1 MMQSHPLLQ
10 HLVQLGVT
18 PTRLVS
24 DSRRVKPGDAFVAF
38 PGETADGRDFIKQA
52 VANGASAVLW
62 EAQDYRWD
70 DRLSVPQLPVAGLS
84 AQLGEIASAFYGE
97 PAKNLWVVGITG
109 TNGKTSCSHWLARA
123 MNHLGRKSAIIGTL
137 GNGFPEALSETLNTT
152 PDPISLQELL
162 ATYLAQHAT
171 SVVMEVSSHGLELGR
186 VNGMKFDVAVFT
198 NLSRDHLDF
207 HGDMA
212 SYAAS
217 KRALFAWPELKHAV
231 INADDTYGSELAQ
244 FTRQRGIHTVTYGFG
259 AADIRGSELK
269 LSGHGLSMQV
279 TTPSGTALLQA
290 EVMGKFNASNLLAV
304 LASLLVSGVPL
315 ADAINTLSQTKPV
328 TGRMQTIGGGD
339 LPLVI
344 VDYAHTP
351 DALEK
356 VLGDLREQCQH
367 RLICV
372 FGCGGNRDK
381 GKRPLMA
388 KAAAQLADYV
398 VITSDNPRNEAA
410 QDIIADI
417 LTGMPTHDANY
428 LIETDRAV
436 AIRKAIHMATAG
448 DVVLLAG
455 KGHEN
460 TQQIG
465 ATKYPFSD
473 AAVAAEIIHAAKAC
487 A

>member
-1 MMQSHPLLQ
+1 MTYSHPVLERMT
-10 HLVQLGVT
+10 QLDIT
-18 PTRLVS
+18 PARLVN
-24 DSRRVKPGDAFVAF
+24 DSRRVQPGDVFVAY
-38 PGETADGRDFIKQA
+38 PGETVDGRDYIPQA

-62 EAQDYRWD
+62 EEQGFHGDARIQ
-70 DRLSVPQLPVAGLS
+70 VPHIPVPGLS
-84 AQLGEIASAFYGE
+84 AQLGEIASDFYGQ

-123 MNHLGRKSAIIGTL
+123 MSHLGRKSAIIGTL

-152 PDPISLQELL
+152 PDPIALQELL
-162 ATYLAQHAT
+162 ATYLARHAT
-171 SVVMEVSSHGLELGR
+171 AVVMEVSSHGLELGR

-212 SYAAS
+212 SYAAA
-217 KRALFAWPELKHAV
+217 KRALFAWPGLKHAV
-231 INADDTYGSELAQ
+231 INADDAYGNELAQ
-244 FTRQRGIHTVTYGFG
+244 FARQRGVNTVTYGFSD
-259 AADIRGSELK
+259 ADIRGSNLQ

-279 TTPSGTALLQA
+279 TTPGGTGILQA
-290 EVMGKFNASNLLAV
+290 DVMGKFNASNLLAV
-304 LASLLVSGVPL
+304 LAALLVSGVSLPE
-315 ADAINTLSQTKPV
+315 AIATLSQTQPV
-328 TGRMQTIGGGD
+328 AGRMQTIGGGD

-356 VLGDLREQCQH
+356 VLGDLRGQCQG

-388 KAAAQLADYV
+388 KAASKLADYV
-398 VITSDNPRNEAA
+398 VVTSDNPRNEAP

-417 LTGMPTHDANY
+417 VIGMPQDTNRY
-428 LIETDRAV
+428 LIEPDRANAIGA
-436 AIRKAIHMATAG
+436 AIRMAKAS

-473 AAVAAEIIHAAKAC
+473 AAVATNLLRTAGAVA
-487 A
+487 